1 MDIKNIIKTVNQA
14 AGKNGN
20 DIAKELN
27 ITPGRYSQYLNS
39 DFLQLI
45 RFIEICKICECEI
58 TISNK
63 NGLNIK
69 L

>member
-1 MDIKNIIKTVNQA
+1 MNIKNIIKTINQA

-20 DIAKELN
+20 EIAKELN

-39 DFLQLI
+39 DFTQLN
-45 RFIEICKICECEI
+45 RFIEICKICGCEI
-58 TISNK
+58 TITNK
-63 NGLNIK
+63 NGVNIK